1 MKICKDPKGS
11 RKAVFGGDLTG
22 SFETEHKNL
31 GPARYAD
38 QEEFTEEFGMMSGPV
53 LGPGM
58 QRWTNQDF
66 SPQGTYQLEVD
77 RNNLNSLWCYNRSLL
92 HSGVE
97 GLSIVLG
104 T

>member
-53 LGPGM
+53 LDVIWDAKVNKSGL
-58 QRWTNQDF
+58 Q
-66 SPQGTYQLEVD
+66 SS
-77 RNNLNSLWCYNRSLL
+77 RNLPTR
-92 HSGVE
+92 GR
-97 GLSIVLG
+97 
-104 T
+104 